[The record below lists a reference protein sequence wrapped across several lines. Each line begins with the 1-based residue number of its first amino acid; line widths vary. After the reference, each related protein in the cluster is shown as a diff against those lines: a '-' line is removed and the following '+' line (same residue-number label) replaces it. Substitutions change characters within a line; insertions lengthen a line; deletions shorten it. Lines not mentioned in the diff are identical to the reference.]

1 VWLATQ
7 NPETVGLYCLLWN
20 LIKEDI
26 ELEIRRNVILNDKLA
41 RESRTNRKGKQATM
55 ELDKTAN
62 KT

>member
-26 ELEIRRNVILNDKLA
+26 ELEIRRKVILNAKLA
-41 RESRTNRKGKQATM
+41 KKSRKNRKGKQATM
-55 ELDKTAN
+55 EFDTTAN